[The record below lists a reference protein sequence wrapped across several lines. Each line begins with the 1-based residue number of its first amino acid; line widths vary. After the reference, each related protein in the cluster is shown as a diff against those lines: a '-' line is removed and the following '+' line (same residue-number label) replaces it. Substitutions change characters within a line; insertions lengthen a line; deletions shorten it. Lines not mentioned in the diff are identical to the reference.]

1 MKFIGYFKSSLK
13 DFFISSG
20 FLMILITTISAIYSK
35 KTIETSQ
42 LFQIMLFSLAYVFFK
57 LAFINKNEINKKV
70 RLITFNVFLTL
81 SELMILLWLLF
92 FSPGKVMN
100 INLLLAYIFAL
111 VIVKFLVY
119 TMMSINGEREAKL
132 INKKLIQYKSEKD

>member
-1 MKFIGYFKSSLK
+1 MKFIGYLKNSLK

-35 KTIETSQ
+35 ETIETSQ

-57 LAFINKNEINKKV
+57 LAFINKNDINKKV

-132 INKKLIQYKSEKD
+132 INEKLIQYKSEKD

>member
-1 MKFIGYFKSSLK
+1 
-13 DFFISSG
+13 
-20 FLMILITTISAIYSK
+20 
-35 KTIETSQ
+35 
-42 LFQIMLFSLAYVFFK
+42 MLFSLAYVFFK
-57 LAFINKNEINKKV
+57 LAFINKNDINKKV

-119 TMMSINGEREAKL
+119 TMMSINGEKEAKL
-132 INKKLIQYKSEKD
+132 INEKLIKYKSEKD

>member
-1 MKFIGYFKSSLK
+1 MKFIGYLKNSLK

-35 KTIETSQ
+35 ETIETSQ

-57 LAFINKNEINKKV
+57 LAFINKNDINKKV

-132 INKKLIQYKSEKD
+132 INKN

>member
-1 MKFIGYFKSSLK
+1 MKFIGYLKNSLK

-35 KTIETSQ
+35 ETIETSQ

-57 LAFINKNEINKKV
+57 LAFINKNDINKKV

-119 TMMSINGEREAKL
+119 TMMSINGEKEAKL
-132 INKKLIQYKSEKD
+132 INEKLIKYKSEKD

>member
-1 MKFIGYFKSSLK
+1 MKFIGYLKNSLK

-35 KTIETSQ
+35 ETIETSQ

-57 LAFINKNEINKKV
+57 LAFINKNDINKKV

>member
-1 MKFIGYFKSSLK
+1 MNINLLLAYIFALVIVKFLVYTMKFIGYLKNSLK

-35 KTIETSQ
+35 ETIETSQ

-57 LAFINKNEINKKV
+57 LAFINKNDINKKV

-81 SELMILLWLLF
+81 SELMILLWMLF
-92 FSPGKVMN
+92 FSQGKVMK
-100 INLLLAYIFAL
+100 LKL
-111 VIVKFLVY
+111 Y
-119 TMMSINGEREAKL
+119 TNPSQRDLNRKL
-132 INKKLIQYKSEKD
+132 MPNND

>member
-1 MKFIGYFKSSLK
+1 MKFIGYLKNSLK

-35 KTIETSQ
+35 ETIETSQ

-57 LAFINKNEINKKV
+57 LAFINKNDINKKV
-70 RLITFNVFLTL
+70 RLITFNVFLNL

-119 TMMSINGEREAKL
+119 TMMSINGEKEAKL
-132 INKKLIQYKSEKD
+132 INEKLIKYKSEKD

>member
-1 MKFIGYFKSSLK
+1 MKFIGYLKNSLK

-35 KTIETSQ
+35 ETIETSQ

-57 LAFINKNEINKKV
+57 LAFINKNDINKKV

-119 TMMSINGEREAKL
+119 TMMSINAEKEAKL
-132 INKKLIQYKSEKD
+132 INEKLIKYKSEKD

>member
-1 MKFIGYFKSSLK
+1 MKFIGYLKNSLK

-35 KTIETSQ
+35 ETIETSQ

-57 LAFINKNEINKKV
+57 LAFINKNDINKKV

-119 TMMSINGEREAKL
+119 TMMSINGEKEAKL
-132 INKKLIQYKSEKD
+132 INEKLIKYKSEKY

>member
-1 MKFIGYFKSSLK
+1 MKFIGYLKNSLK
-13 DFFISSG
+13 DFFIYSG

-35 KTIETSQ
+35 ETIETSQ

-57 LAFINKNEINKKV
+57 LAFINKNDINKKV

-119 TMMSINGEREAKL
+119 TMMSINGEKEAKL
-132 INKKLIQYKSEKD
+132 INEKLIKYKSEKD

>member
-1 MKFIGYFKSSLK
+1 MKFIGYLKNSLK

-20 FLMILITTISAIYSK
+20 FLTILITTISAIYSK

-57 LAFINKNEINKKV
+57 LAFINKNDINKKV

-119 TMMSINGEREAKL
+119 TIMSINGEKEAKL

>member
-1 MKFIGYFKSSLK
+1 MKFIGYLKNSLK

-20 FLMILITTISAIYSK
+20 FLMILITMISAIYSK
-35 KTIETSQ
+35 ETIETSQ

-57 LAFINKNEINKKV
+57 LAFINKNDINKKV